1 MNGRRG
7 VTLLELLLV
16 ITAGGTLSLLAIGTI
31 HRTMRLNSL
40 SREQIDLQATT
51 ARFTRQL
58 RRDVHRSASAQLSD
72 VGPQTLTLATNP
84 PVTYTFSPAAVLR
97 RLSLA
102 DGREHRETYR
112 IGDDTTYLV
121 SVDGGQVVVVGRQ
134 PQPANDSAFRI
145 LFEFEANV
153 SRLPGL
159 TSVDEIT
166 LPEQQP

>member
-16 ITAGGTLSLLAIGTI
+16 ITAGGTLSLLAIGTV

-84 PVTYTFSPAAVLR
+84 PAIYTFSPAAVLR
-97 RLSLA
+97 RQSLA

-112 IGDDTTYLV
+112 FGDNTTYLV
-121 SVDGGQVVVVGRQ
+121 SVD
-134 PQPANDSAFRI
+134 
-145 LFEFEANV
+145 
-153 SRLPGL
+153 
-159 TSVDEIT
+159 
-166 LPEQQP
+166 